1 MKQLTMTV
9 VALLMLGG
17 VAFAQQSVSDETV
30 EFRPHWGLEVQGGAS
45 YTMGEA
51 AFQRLISPAGQISAV
66 YNFHHAMGVRFG
78 FGGWQGKGTVVVT
91 DEIYNYNFLQF
102 NADYML
108 NLANLFGGFKH
119 NRIWTPYVFVGL
131 GGAYGFE
138 NKEAGK
144 YLPEYE
150 TVLSKYWEKAPFLA
164 VRAGL
169 GVDFWLSDAV
179 ALGLEANTNAYGD
192 KFNSKGAVKG
202 FNPDFQF
209 NALLGLK
216 FRFGG
221 NTAPSKAYAAKVEEE
236 ALQAALLAA
245 EKAEAERLA
254 AEAAAKAEAERLAA
268 EAAAKAEAEKIAAA
282 EAAAADRARICAE
295 QSNNIFFTI
304 GSYTVRKSEEAKLMK
319 LINFLNS
326 NPDYSV
332 SLVGYADKAT
342 GTPER
347 NMYVSKVRVEVV
359 KAKMIE
365 LGVSADRITSAY
377 VGDTEQPFAENDKN
391 RVITCTVK

>member
-1 MKQLTMTV
+1 MAYLSG
-9 VALLMLGG
+9 L
-17 VAFAQQSVSDETV
+17 
-30 EFRPHWGLEVQGGAS
+30 RPRQG
-45 YTMGEA
+45 
-51 AFQRLISPAGQISAV
+51 
-66 YNFHHAMGVRFG
+66 
-78 FGGWQGKGTVVVT
+78 
-91 DEIYNYNFLQF
+91 
-102 NADYML
+102 
-108 NLANLFGGFKH
+108 
-119 NRIWTPYVFVGL
+119 
-131 GGAYGFE
+131 
-138 NKEAGK
+138 
-144 YLPEYE
+144 
-150 TVLSKYWEKAPFLA
+150 
-164 VRAGL
+164 
-169 GVDFWLSDAV
+169 
-179 ALGLEANTNAYGD
+179 
-192 KFNSKGAVKG
+192 
-202 FNPDFQF
+202 
-209 NALLGLK
+209 
-216 FRFGG
+216 
-221 NTAPSKAYAAKVEEE
+221 
-236 ALQAALLAA
+236 
-245 EKAEAERLA
+245 
-254 AEAAAKAEAERLAA
+254 
-268 EAAAKAEAEKIAAA
+268 A